1 MKKTKTGLHIETRK
15 NRIEVY
21 TQKELEALERKKELK
36 RERIIQCAVFFLLAV
51 CVAFGYLIGS
61 AKQYGLTT
69 KTILRTVVLVPYREA
84 Y

>member
-21 TQKELEALERKKELK
+21 TQKELEAIERKKERQ
-36 RERIIQCAVFFLLAV
+36 REIIIQGAIFFLLAV

-61 AKQYGLTT
+61 AS
-69 KTILRTVVLVPYREA
+69 
-84 Y
+84 

>member
-61 AKQYGLTT
+61 AK
-69 KTILRTVVLVPYREA
+69 
-84 Y
+84 